1 MANIIKLKRSETS
14 GSAPS
19 SGDLEVGE
27 VCMNIVDGVLYTKK
41 IDGTIVTVSDKTT
54 GHADIELVSLD
65 TSSSAGPGIDLFRNS
80 FSPFSSD
87 EIGKIDFSGE
97 NDNSDKK
104 VYAKV
109 VSKIND
115 ATNTAE
121 IGELELH
128 VMNEGTVENILIV
141 KSDGIH
147 LSSPTKG
154 ITFGDGTNMLTAAS
168 GTGGGGPHTHTALI
182 IDGTTVTTSET
193 NGHTHTIFCIDGT
206 SAVTSSAGVPEEINP
221 IVMSIA
227 LG

>member
-104 VYAKV
+104 VFAKL
-109 VSKIND
+109 VSKITD
-115 ATNTAE
+115 ASASTE
-121 IGELELH
+121 DGELELH
-128 VMNEGTVENILIV
+128 VIKNGTVTNVATI

-147 LSSPTKG
+147 
-154 ITFGDGTNMLTAAS
+154 FA
-168 GTGGGGPHTHTALI
+168 TG
-182 IDGTTVTTSET
+182 
-193 NGHTHTIFCIDGT
+193 NGLHFSDGT
-206 SAVTSSAGVPEEINP
+206 SIVSSSGHFNTAHSHTMLAVDGTVGQTSATASSGSAATSVAKI
-221 IVMSIA
+221 IA